1 MESSQDNYNFSLNE
15 TQPDNQTQ
23 QGSNKANKTIIIAS
37 SVGGGLVLIVLIVLI
52 VKFRKGDN

>member
-1 MESSQDNYNFSLNE
+1 MKSSQDNYNFSVKE

-37 SVGGGLVLIVLIVLI
+37 SVVGGLVLIVIIVLI
-52 VKFRKGDN
+52 VIFRKGDN